1 MPQAEN
7 APVKPFELIAGHV
20 ALDLVNTVD
29 HRFGPPAPQERLVT
43 YDDLLR
49 FALQSEI
56 LTDRQAKKLR
66 RNEAS
71 LDERETILQQ
81 VRYLR
86 EALAAVSYA
95 QLDGQE
101 PDAAS
106 LATLE
111 DHFKQAAA
119 HRHLVAEN
127 IQLAWNW
134 SGLSREIAAPW
145 WLLSQAAAD
154 LVLSDQSAHIRCC
167 SSETCRWLFLDTSK
181 NHTRR
186 WCEMKTC
193 GNRMKARR
201 FHARQTEN
209 E

>member
-7 APVKPFELIAGHV
+7 AHVKPFELIAGHV

-49 FALQSEI
+49 FALQSGI
-56 LTDRQAKKLR
+56 ITDRQAKKLR
-66 RNEAS
+66 RSEAS
-71 LDERETILQQ
+71 LAERETILRQ
-81 VRYLR
+81 VRDLR
-86 EALAAVSYA
+86 EALAAVAYA
-95 QLDGQE
+95 QLE
-101 PDAAS
+101 NNEIPASS

-119 HRHLVAEN
+119 RRHLVAGN
-127 IQLAWNW
+127 LLLVWNW

-145 WLLSQAAAD
+145 WRLSQAAAD
-154 LVLSDQSAHIRCC
+154 LLLSDQSAHIRCC

-201 FHARQTEN
+201 FHARQSEN